1 MTMPDEL
8 GHLAPVGSAPTDEGE
23 PVLVLQTAEAANGPL
38 NTSASAFDHIQPPL
52 VHTPI
57 RILLYFSGRSEPLV
71 ISDTECV
78 LGRTMEQDRSNTV
91 DLSPYRAY
99 ALGVSRNHAALTY
112 TPGGLTIKDLGSAN
126 GTWLNGMRL
135 SGFLPYLLTDG
146 DQIQLGCL
154 LLTLRYIFNETLSH

>member
-1 MTMPDEL
+1 MSDEL
-8 GHLAPVGSAPTDEGE
+8 GHLAPVGPAPVDDGE
-23 PVLVLQTAEAANGPL
+23 PVPVLQTADVANGPL
-38 NTSASAFDHIQPPL
+38 NTSASAFDHVQPRL
-52 VHTPI
+52 VHPSI

-91 DLSPYRAY
+91 NLSPYRGY
-99 ALGVSRNHAALTY
+99 ALGVSRNHASLTY

-126 GTWLNGMRL
+126 GTWLNGIRL
-135 SGFLPYLLTDG
+135 SGFVPYLLTDG

-154 LLTLRYIFNETLSH
+154 SLTLRYIFNETLSN